1 MGLRVALCV
10 QTCTCTSVIV
20 VLALLYVTSHAHS
33 SISRAMWPR
42 NIDSLGAKELV
53 MGMVN
58 HGNSDVRMQALL
70 AIQKMMV
77 QNW

>member
-1 MGLRVALCV
+1 M
-10 QTCTCTSVIV
+10 IV
-20 VLALLYVTSHAHS
+20 VLVPLIVLSHVHS
-33 SISRAMWPR
+33 YIMCLR